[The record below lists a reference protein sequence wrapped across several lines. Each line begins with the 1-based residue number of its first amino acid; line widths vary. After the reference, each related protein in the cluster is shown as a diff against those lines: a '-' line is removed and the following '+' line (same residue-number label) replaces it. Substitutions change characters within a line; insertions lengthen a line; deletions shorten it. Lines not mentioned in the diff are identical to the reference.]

1 MGKVNNTFLDT
12 DEDIR
17 FRIVEVCEG
26 RKRNTRGGNNAI
38 LFYIYV
44 EVDDPDGEVHYT
56 QCRELLNSS
65 WAKWDPTIAASNRA
79 ARLSA
84 RDTRGKH

>member
-1 MGKVNNTFLDT
+1 MEKINDTFLDI

-17 FRIVEVCEG
+17 FRIIGVCEG
-26 RKRNTRGGNNAI
+26 RKHNMRGGNNAM
-38 LFYIYV
+38 LFYKYV
-44 EVDDPDGEVHYT
+44 QIDDPDGEVHYT

-65 WAKWDPTIAASNRA
+65 WAKWDQTIAASSRA

-84 RDTRGKH
+84 RGTNRKN